1 MIQRNDIEANLKRG
15 ILEML
20 ILKMLSQEDMYG
32 YQMINEMNIR
42 GKGLIDIKEGSL
54 YGPLC
59 RLIGKNY
66 ISENKVLVG
75 KRRTRVYYHL
85 EPLGVEY
92 LNTIIDAYS
101 KIIEGV
107 NLIMNYSVEGKPN
120 EENNQ

>member
-1 MIQRNDIEANLKRG
+1 MIQRNDIEENLKRG

-42 GKGLIDIKEGSL
+42 GKGLIDIKG
-54 YGPLC
+54 
-59 RLIGKNY
+59 LIGKNY
-66 ISENKVLVG
+66 ISENKILVG

-85 EPLGVEY
+85 ESLGVEY
-92 LNTIIDAYS
+92 LNTIVDVYS

-107 NLIMNYSVEGKPN
+107 NLIMNYSAEEKQN

>member
-1 MIQRNDIEANLKRG
+1 MIQRNDIEENLKRG

-54 YGPLC
+54 YGPLY

-66 ISENKVLVG
+66 ISENKILVG

-92 LNTIIDAYS
+92 LNTIVDVYS

-107 NLIMNYSVEGKPN
+107 NLIMNYSAEEKQN

>member
-1 MIQRNDIEANLKRG
+1 
-15 ILEML
+15 
-20 ILKMLSQEDMYG
+20 
-32 YQMINEMNIR
+32 MNIR

-54 YGPLC
+54 YGPLY

-66 ISENKVLVG
+66 ISENKILVG

-92 LNTIIDAYS
+92 LDTIIDVYS

-107 NLIMNYSVEGKPN
+107 NLIMNYSVEGKQN

>member
-1 MIQRNDIEANLKRG
+1 MIQRNDIEENLKRG

-54 YGPLC
+54 YGPLY

-66 ISENKVLVG
+66 ISENKILVG
-75 KRRTRVYYHL
+75 KRRTRVYYYL
-85 EPLGVEY
+85 EPLGAEY
-92 LNTIIDAYS
+92 LNTIIDVYS
-101 KIIEGV
+101 KVIEGV
-107 NLIMNYSVEGKPN
+107 NLIMNYSVEGKQN

>member
-1 MIQRNDIEANLKRG
+1 MIQTNDIEENLKRG

-32 YQMINEMNIR
+32 YQMISEMNKR
-42 GKGLIDIKEGSL
+42 GRGLIDIKEGSL
-54 YGPLC
+54 YGPLY

-85 EPLGVEY
+85 EPLGTEY
-92 LNTIIDAYS
+92 LNTMIDVYS
-101 KIIEGV
+101 KVTEGV
-107 NLIMNYSVEGKPN
+107 NLIMSYFGKGETN
-120 EENNQ
+120 E

>member
-1 MIQRNDIEANLKRG
+1 MIQRNDIEENLKRG

-54 YGPLC
+54 YGPLY

-66 ISENKVLVG
+66 ISENKILVG
-75 KRRTRVYYHL
+75 KRRTRVYCHL
-85 EPLGVEY
+85 EPLGAEY
-92 LNTIIDAYS
+92 LNTIIDVYS
-101 KIIEGV
+101 KVIEGV
-107 NLIMNYSVEGKPN
+107 NLIMNYSVEGKQN

>member
-1 MIQRNDIEANLKRG
+1 MIQRNDIEENLKRG

-20 ILKMLSQEDMYG
+20 ILKMLSDEDMYG

-54 YGPLC
+54 YGPLY
-59 RLIGKNY
+59 RLIDKNY

-92 LNTIIDAYS
+92 LNTIVDVYS
-101 KIIEGV
+101 RITEGV
-107 NLIMNYSVEGKPN
+107 NLIMNNAGGGEAN

>member
-1 MIQRNDIEANLKRG
+1 
-15 ILEML
+15 ML

-42 GKGLIDIKEGSL
+42 GKGLINIKEGSL
-54 YGPLC
+54 YGPLY

-66 ISENKVLVG
+66 ISENKILVG

-85 EPLGVEY
+85 EPLGAEY
-92 LNTIIDAYS
+92 LNTIIDVYS
-101 KIIEGV
+101 KVIEGV
-107 NLIMNYSVEGKPN
+107 NLIMNYSVEGKQN

>member
-1 MIQRNDIEANLKRG
+1 MIQTNDIEENLKRG

-20 ILKMLSQEDMYG
+20 ILKMLSHEDMYG
-32 YQMINEMNIR
+32 YQMIGEMNKR

-54 YGPLC
+54 YGPLY

-92 LNTIIDAYS
+92 LNTIIEVYS
-101 KIIEGV
+101 KVTEGV
-107 NLIMNYSVEGKPN
+107 NLVMNYSDEGETN
-120 EENNQ
+120 EENNK

>member
-1 MIQRNDIEANLKRG
+1 MIQRNDIEENLKRG

-54 YGPLC
+54 YGPLY

-66 ISENKVLVG
+66 ISENKILVG
-75 KRRTRVYYHL
+75 KRRTRGYYHL
-85 EPLGVEY
+85 EPLGAEY
-92 LNTIIDAYS
+92 LNTIIDVYS
-101 KIIEGV
+101 KVIEGV
-107 NLIMNYSVEGKPN
+107 NLIMNYSVEGKQN

>member
-1 MIQRNDIEANLKRG
+1 MIQRNDIEENLKRG

-54 YGPLC
+54 YAPLY

-66 ISENKVLVG
+66 ISENKILVG

-85 EPLGVEY
+85 EPLGAEY
-92 LNTIIDAYS
+92 LNTIIDVYS
-101 KIIEGV
+101 KVIEGV
-107 NLIMNYSVEGKPN
+107 NLIMNYSVEGKQN

>member
-1 MIQRNDIEANLKRG
+1 MIQTNDIEENLKRG

-32 YQMINEMNIR
+32 YQMISEMNIR

-54 YGPLC
+54 YGPLY

-75 KRRTRVYYHL
+75 KRRTRVYYHI

-92 LNTIIDAYS
+92 LNTMIEVYS
-101 KIIEGV
+101 QITEAV
-107 NLIMNYSVEGKPN
+107 NLIMNYSGEGETN

>member
-1 MIQRNDIEANLKRG
+1 MIPRNDIEENLKRG

-32 YQMINEMNIR
+32 YQMINEMSIR

-54 YGPLC
+54 YGPLY

-92 LNTIIDAYS
+92 LNTIIDVYS
-101 KIIEGV
+101 KVIEGV
-107 NLIMNYSVEGKPN
+107 NLIMNYSAEEKQN

>member
-1 MIQRNDIEANLKRG
+1 MIQRNDIEENLKRG

-20 ILKMLSQEDMYG
+20 ILRMLSDEDMYG
-32 YQMINEMNIR
+32 YQMINEMNMR

-54 YGPLC
+54 YGPLY
-59 RLIGKNY
+59 RLIDKNY

-92 LNTIIDAYS
+92 LNTIIDVYS
-101 KIIEGV
+101 KVIEGV
-107 NLIMNYSVEGKPN
+107 NLIMNNAGGGESN
-120 EENNQ
+120 EEHNQ

>member
-1 MIQRNDIEANLKRG
+1 MIQRNDIEENLKRG

-20 ILKMLSQEDMYG
+20 ILRMLSDEDMYG
-32 YQMINEMNIR
+32 YQMINEMNMR

-54 YGPLC
+54 YGPLY
-59 RLIGKNY
+59 RLIDKNC

-92 LNTIIDAYS
+92 LNTIVDVYS
-101 KIIEGV
+101 KITEAV
-107 NLIMNYSVEGKPN
+107 NLIMNNAGGGESN
-120 EENNQ
+120 EEHNQ

>member
-1 MIQRNDIEANLKRG
+1 MIQTNDIEENLKRG

-20 ILKMLSQEDMYG
+20 ILKMLSHEDMYG

-54 YGPLC
+54 YGPIY

-92 LNTIIDAYS
+92 LNTMLEVYS
-101 KIIEGV
+101 KVTEGI
-107 NLIMNYSVEGKPN
+107 NLIMNYSDERGTN

>member
-1 MIQRNDIEANLKRG
+1 MIQRNDIEENLKRG

-54 YGPLC
+54 YGPLY

-66 ISENKVLVG
+66 ISENKILVG

-92 LNTIIDAYS
+92 LNTIIDVYS
-101 KIIEGV
+101 KVIEGV
-107 NLIMNYSVEGKPN
+107 NLIMNYSAEEKQN